1 MKTCIYVTKSL
12 STGKW
17 YVGSHKN
24 SDNVRNKTY
33 MGSGSGI
40 LQAIEEYGSG
50 DFDTIVLKEFS
61 DRNEAF
67 KGEDQLLK
75 YIDAAGNDQ
84 SYNRT
89 NESWPK
95 EGFFKNMF
103 GKKQGPLSI
112 MELNEF
118 KNIIMERSDNP
129 GPKDPITVQRLN
141 TWSYTYGTDLKDL
154 IKNIP
159 AISEIGE
166 RAAYVDFSSKNFD
179 IQLEHLIAKLEQA
192 IEEEIFTKENEL
204 AHLEIV
210 EDTDMTDH
218 KVLVVNLKNEIN
230 KIKGEQS
237 KVKKEQGYYKS
248 IYRALHQGF
257 SKGKENKTR
266 EMLNEHAWKQ
276 VK

>member
-118 KNIIMERSDNP
+118 KNIIMEGSTNQDTD
-129 GPKDPITVQRLN
+129 GLITVQRLN
-141 TWSYTYGTDLKDL
+141 TWSYTYGTELKEL

-159 AISEIGE
+159 AISQIGE
-166 RAAYVDFSSKNFD
+166 EAAYRDFSDKNFKV
-179 IQLEHLIAKLEQA
+179 QLDHMIAKIEQA
-192 IEEEIFTKENEL
+192 IEEEIFAKENEL
-204 AHLEIV
+204 SHLDIAGQ
-210 EDTDMTDH
+210 TDLTDH
-218 KVLVVNLKNEIN
+218 KVVSNNLKNEIA
-230 KIKGEQS
+230 KIKREQK
-237 KVKKEQGYYKS
+237 KVEKKSGYYKS
-248 IYRALHQGF
+248 IYKALHEGF
-257 SKGKENKTR
+257 AKGKERKTL
-266 EMLNEHAWKQ
+266 EMLKEHAWKQ